1 MEWPYINLFTVD
13 RAESVRAISTEVFF
27 IITVIENESVSSKA
41 FELSRGLLKNPVLS
55 RKQIRDFSFVSWPE
69 TFLDPALKVSARSV
83 VKWLISGYSIKSH
96 VASETHHLVKLCV
109 MTFSRF
115 EEENN
120 IVIMFSIIE
129 NLCFHANPSLIKSK
143 SNQRFLDQRD
153 AFLEILR

>member
-1 MEWPYINLFTVD
+1 
-13 RAESVRAISTEVFF
+13 
-27 IITVIENESVSSKA
+27 
-41 FELSRGLLKNPVLS
+41 
-55 RKQIRDFSFVSWPE
+55 
-69 TFLDPALKVSARSV
+69 
-83 VKWLISGYSIKSH
+83 